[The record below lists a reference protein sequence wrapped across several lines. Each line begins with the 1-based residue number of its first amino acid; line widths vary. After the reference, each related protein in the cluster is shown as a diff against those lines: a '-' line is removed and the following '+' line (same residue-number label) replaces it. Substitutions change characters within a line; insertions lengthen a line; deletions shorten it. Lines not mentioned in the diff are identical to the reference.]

1 MNKTLF
7 KSIREYRK
15 QSMLT
20 PVLVI
25 LEVLMEVLIPL
36 EMAKIIDVGIANGD
50 LTYIVQRGVI
60 LVVMA
65 MLALYFG
72 VQAGNMAAVAS
83 AGYAKNL
90 RHDIFY
96 KVQDF
101 SFKNIDHFSTSGLV
115 TRMTTDIT
123 NVQMAYMMSIRLL
136 ARAPIMIVLSW
147 IMTLLINV
155 KIALLFLIVIPL
167 LGGALIFIAKKAHP
181 NFIKVFDE
189 YDELNNSVQENVNA
203 SRVVKAFV
211 REEHEISKFH
221 GVSNYVYTLFTKAEK
236 IVAWNA
242 PVMQFMMYVVV
253 IMIAV
258 IGGRSIVFGTM
269 ETGELTSVIVYALQI
284 LISLNMVTFV
294 FVMIMI
300 AGASTDRI
308 TEVLNE
314 VPEMQD
320 KADAVKE
327 VRNGEIIFDHVN
339 FSYAGEGGNLSLKDV
354 SLHIKSGQTVGIIGG
369 TGSAKSTLVQMI
381 PRLYDVTSGVVKVA
395 GVDVRDYNLEVLRDQ
410 VSMVLQN
417 NVLFSGT
424 IYDNIRWGDELASDE
439 EVKRVCRLAQAD
451 GFVSEFPDGY
461 NTVIVQGGNN
471 VSGGQK
477 QRLCIA
483 RALLKKP
490 KILILDD
497 STSAVDTKT
506 DALIRKAFREEI
518 PDTTK
523 IIIAQRISS
532 IEDADQIIV
541 LDGGK
546 IAGVGTSEELLKTNE
561 IYREVY
567 ESQVKGGEADE

>member
-7 KSIREYRK
+7 KSIREYKK
-15 QSMLT
+15 QSLLA
-20 PVLVI
+20 PLLVI

-50 LTYIVQRGVI
+50 LGYIIQRGVI

-136 ARAPIMIVLSW
+136 ARAPIMIALSW

-167 LGGALIFIAKKAHP
+167 LGGTLIFIAKKAHP

-242 PVMQFMMYVVV
+242 PVMQFMMYAVVLL
-253 IMIAV
+253 IAL
-258 IGGRSIVFGTM
+258 IGGKSIVFGTM

-284 LISLNMVTFV
+284 LMSLNMVTFV

-300 AGASTDRI
+300 AEASTDRI

-314 VPEMQD
+314 VPEMHD

-327 VRNGEIIFDHVN
+327 VKNGEIIFDHVD

-395 GVDVRDYNLEVLRDQ
+395 GVNVRDYNLEVLRDQ
-410 VSMVLQN
+410 VSMVLQK

-424 IYDNIRWGDELASDE
+424 IYDNIRWGDEHASDE

-451 GFVSEFPDGY
+451 GFVSEFPEGY
-461 NTVIVQGGNN
+461 NTMIVQGGNN

-523 IIIAQRISS
+523 IIIAQRVSS

-567 ESQVKGGEADE
+567 ESQVKGGEEDE